1 MDQHRQHWRVPDESY
16 QEDLPNVDDLE
27 VAAAAAGEL
36 MRPAA
41 SSDQVSSSESSE
53 EESSSSG
60 EESTSDDDD
69 DDDESQAS
77 GSSGRRQPMYA
88 AFRLKICRC
97 GMPMSPCTP
106 QASRQVRSMWRSGSC
121 PMGRASGCS
130 WTTCWR
136 MT

>member
-27 VAAAAAGEL
+27 VAAAAAGDL

-69 DDDESQAS
+69 DDESQAS

-88 AFRLKICRC
+88 AFRLKLCRC

-106 QASRQVRSMWRSGSC
+106 QASRQGRSMWRSGSC